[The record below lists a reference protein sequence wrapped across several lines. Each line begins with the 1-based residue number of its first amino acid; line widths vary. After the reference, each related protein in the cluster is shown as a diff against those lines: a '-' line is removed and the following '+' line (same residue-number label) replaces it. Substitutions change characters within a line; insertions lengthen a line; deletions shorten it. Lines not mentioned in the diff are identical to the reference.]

1 MRGFALLLRVI
12 EGVLNAVEQHKQKH
26 REQRIEAIKANPSNA
41 WGDRFGRVQPTA
53 DDYDDAEQ
61 LPAHRPD
68 DATTK
73 R

>member
-12 EGVLNAVEQHKQKH
+12 EGVLNAVEQHKQKQ
-26 REQRIEAIKANPSNA
+26 REQRIDAIKDNPSGA

-53 DDYDDAEQ
+53 DDYDDTEQ
-61 LPAHRPD
+61 LPANRPG
-68 DATTK
+68 DATTE